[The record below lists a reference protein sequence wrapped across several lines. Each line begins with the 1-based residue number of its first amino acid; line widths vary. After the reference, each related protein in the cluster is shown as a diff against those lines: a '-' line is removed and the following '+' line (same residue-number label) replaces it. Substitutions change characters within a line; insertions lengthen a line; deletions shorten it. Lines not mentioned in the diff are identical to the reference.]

1 MLPIR
6 RAMLKLLA
14 ASALMPG
21 SALRAAGKIRSGPEV
36 DWPSFLARHDL
47 VWDRLPKAWDEGPF
61 LGNGMMGAMLYY
73 DEAAGAIRIDL
84 GRSDVQDH
92 RTPLRSSGYD
102 RARLPIGHFLLRTHG
117 KMIDRTEMRLKLH
130 DAMLTGTVQTDS
142 GVIAIRAYVHSDD
155 MVLVVQVDASGGER
169 GAQWEWVGEEA
180 VSPRQKWGIDRNEP
194 KRVDPS
200 YRNNPPGTRALD
212 GKDALWLQPLLVGG
226 GTATAWRQDG
236 GKLIASVM
244 HDFPGDGARAKALD
258 AIRKAAADP
267 SLERRHVRWWHDY
280 YPASFLS
287 IPDTRVESFYWIQMY
302 KLASAT
308 RGDRAYVDN
317 QGPWLQ
323 PTAWPYA
330 TWNLNVQLIYWPM
343 IASNRMHLAGSLVR
357 AIHDHQQQLI
367 DNVEPQYRADSASFG
382 RSAGADLESPARPP
396 APGTQIKLVDGLSSG
411 GGNSPPEMG
420 NLPWALHDIWLV
432 WRHSM
437 DISILKD
444 TLFPVLRRTT
454 NYYRH
459 FLTRGADGRLHLPPT
474 YSSEYGAA
482 PDLNYDL
489 ALLRWSCAALLD
501 AAARLGIDDPLIP
514 EWRKILDELVD
525 YPVDKSGF
533 MIGAGLPLKTSHRH
547 YSHMLMVYPLY
558 LVNRDQPGTRPLIER
573 SLAHWQSMPDMLR
586 GYSSTG
592 ASSISAAL
600 GKGDDA
606 ITHLKALFD
615 DYLRPNTFYKESGP
629 VIETPLSGAQSIH
642 DMLLQS
648 WGGVIRPLPAVPS
661 SWSECVFTDMSAQ
674 GGFLVSA
681 RRLAGR
687 TAWVKVE
694 SRAGEPFVIETDIP
708 QPVAMVDGRPR
719 ALQPVGQQKWRC
731 PLAKGETI
739 LIHPSGS
746 SPDLKIAPVK
756 ADVVNSFGLN
766 GNIITRQQR
775 DMSL

>member
-1 MLPIR
+1 MSPIR
-6 RAMLKLLA
+6 RTVLKLLTA
-14 ASALMPG
+14 AAFIPRSAF
-21 SALRAAGKIRSGPEV
+21 AAKAPAPSSV

-47 VWDRLPKAWDEGPF
+47 VWDRMPKAWDEGPF

-73 DEAAGAIRIDL
+73 DENAGAIRIDL

-92 RTPLRSSGYD
+92 RTPLRSTGYD
-102 RARLPIGHFLLRTHG
+102 RARLPIGHFLLRTDG
-117 KMIDRTEMRLKLH
+117 RITGRTAMRLKLH
-130 DAMLTGTVQTDS
+130 DAMLTGTVQTDR
-142 GVIAIRAYVHSDD
+142 GIVAIRAYVHADD
-155 MVLVVQVDASGGER
+155 MVLVVQFNASGGER
-169 GAQWEWVGEEA
+169 NARWEWVGEEA
-180 VSPRQKWGIDRNEP
+180 ISPRQKWGIDRKEP
-194 KRVDPS
+194 KRVDPN
-200 YRNNPPGTRALD
+200 YRRNPKGARARD
-212 GKDALWLQPLLVGG
+212 GKEELWLQPLLSGG
-226 GTATAWRQDG
+226 GTATAWRQEG

-244 HDFPGDGARAKALD
+244 HDFPGDGAREQALD
-258 AIRKAAADP
+258 AVRRSAADA
-267 SLERRHVRWWHDY
+267 SLERRHMRWWHDY

-287 IPDTRVESFYWIQMY
+287 IPDTQVESFYWIQMY

-343 IASNRMHLAGSLVR
+343 IASNRMHLAGSLIR
-357 AIHDHQQQLI
+357 TIHDNQQQLI
-367 DNVEPQYRADSASFG
+367 DNVELQYRSDSASFG
-382 RSAGADLESPARPP
+382 RSAGTVLESPVKPP
-396 APGTQIKLVDGLSSG
+396 VAGTDVKLVDGLTSG
-411 GGNSPPEMG
+411 GGGNPPEMG

-437 DISILKD
+437 DDAILKN

-459 FLTRGADGRLHLPPT
+459 FLTPGKDGRLHLPPT
-474 YSSEYGAA
+474 YSPEYGSA

-489 ALLRWSCAALLD
+489 ALLQWSCAALID
-501 AAARLGIDDPLIP
+501 AAERLGIDDPLIP
-514 EWRKILDELVD
+514 EWRRIRDELAD
-525 YPVDKSGF
+525 YPKDASGY
-533 MIGAGLPLKTSHRH
+533 MIGAGLPLKSSHRH
-547 YSHMLMVYPLY
+547 YSHMLMIYPLY
-558 LVNRDQPGTRPLIER
+558 LVNRDQRGARALIER
-573 SLAHWQSMPDMLR
+573 SLAHWQSMPAMLR

-606 ITHLKALFD
+606 IAYLKSLFD
-615 DYLRPNTFYKESGP
+615 EYLRPNTFYKESGP

-661 SWSECVFTDMSAQ
+661 TWQECVFTDMSAQ

-681 RRLAGR
+681 RRQAGQ
-687 TAWVKVE
+687 TAWIRVE
-694 SRAGEPFVIETDIP
+694 SRAGEPFVIEIDIA
-708 QPVAMVDGRPR
+708 QPVAVVDGQSRPLER
-719 ALQPVGQQKWRC
+719 AGAQQWRC
-731 PLAKGETI
+731 HLAKGETI
-739 LIHPSGS
+739 LIYPSGAM
-746 SPDLKIAPVK
+746 PDMKIVPVQ
-756 ADVVNSFGLN
+756 AGVMNSFGLN
-766 GNIITRQQR
+766 ANSRVRQQR